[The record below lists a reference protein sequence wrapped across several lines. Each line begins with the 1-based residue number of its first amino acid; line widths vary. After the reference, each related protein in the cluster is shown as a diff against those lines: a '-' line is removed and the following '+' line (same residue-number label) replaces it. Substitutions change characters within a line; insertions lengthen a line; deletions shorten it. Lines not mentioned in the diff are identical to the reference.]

1 MASFHHLPT
10 HRAYTTTRT
19 HNNGELLLFWD
30 RHLKRLSNSIQFLF
44 KSNPRLVFGA
54 QFSGSSLFSS
64 SVNWDSLILRR
75 VNDAMRVSLPVAI
88 KERGKG
94 EELAIST
101 LVGGNN
107 EELSGIQGGN
117 EEEMIDRVLDVYVHI
132 GMYVPPVFGVEGNAA
147 RLAVVGCRRDFAE
160 AKYSDWARH
169 FMDLPILY
177 AEIFMALTPV
187 VILSC
192 NMGSYVLGRLRK
204 PLEMLRPPSA
214 TELLLSDNGD
224 QILEGSI
231 TNFFVVR
238 FKGDNEVT
246 EKRSI
251 NRGTLQSY
259 ELQTAPVKDG
269 VLPGVIRQLVIEI
282 CLSKGIAIR
291 EESPS
296 WSERDSWE
304 EAFVTNSLRLLQHVE
319 TIQAPRSWTSLGSKS
334 WKEVSWMEKNFK
346 ESPGMITALI
356 QNEIMKR
363 TGLEGYPLVL

>member
-19 HNNGELLLFWD
+19 HNNGEILLFWD
-30 RHLKRLSNSIQFLF
+30 RHLKRLSNSLQFLL

-75 VNDAMRVSLPVAI
+75 VNDAMTVSLPVAI
-88 KERGKG
+88 KERGTG

-101 LVGGNN
+101 LVGGNF
-107 EELSGIQGGN
+107 EELSGIQGGD
-117 EEEMIDRVLDVYVHI
+117 EEEMINRVLDVYVHI
-132 GMYVPPVFGVEGNAA
+132 GMYMPPVFGVEGNAA

-160 AKYSDWARH
+160 AKYSDWAR
-169 FMDLPILY
+169 
-177 AEIFMALTPV
+177 
-187 VILSC
+187 
-192 NMGSYVLGRLRK
+192 LRK

-224 QILEGSI
+224 RILEGSI

-238 FKGDNEVT
+238 FKGNNEVT

-269 VLPGVIRQLVIEI
+269 VLPGVIRQI

-296 WSERDSWE
+296 WSEHDSWE

-334 WKEVSWMEKNFK
+334 WKEVSWMEKHFK

-356 QNEIMKR
+356 Q
-363 TGLEGYPLVL
+363 

>member
-1 MASFHHLPT
+1 MSTARFLFTNGVLSPPSDTPSISTFLET
-10 HRAYTTTRT
+10 HSGAYTTTRT

-160 AKYSDWARH
+160 AKYSDWAR
-169 FMDLPILY
+169 
-177 AEIFMALTPV
+177 
-187 VILSC
+187 
-192 NMGSYVLGRLRK
+192 LRK

-304 EAFVTNSLRLLQHVE
+304 EAFVTSFHLLTVVKVTNLDLIYLLFQCW
-319 TIQAPRSWTSLGSKS
+319 AWTNTLKI
-334 WKEVSWMEKNFK
+334 V
-346 ESPGMITALI
+346 
-356 QNEIMKR
+356 
-363 TGLEGYPLVL
+363 

>member
-1 MASFHHLPT
+1 MSTARFLFINGVLSPPSDTPSVSTFLAT
-10 HRAYTTTRT
+10 HPGAYTTTRT
-19 HNNGELLLFWD
+19 HNNGEILLFWD
-30 RHLKRLSNSIQFLF
+30 RHLKRLSNSLQFLL

-75 VNDAMRVSLPVAI
+75 VNDAMTVSLPVAI
-88 KERGKG
+88 KERGTG

-101 LVGGNN
+101 LVGGNF
-107 EELSGIQGGN
+107 EELSGIQGGD
-117 EEEMIDRVLDVYVHI
+117 EEEMINRVLDVYVHI
-132 GMYVPPVFGVEGNAA
+132 GMYMPPVFGVEGNAA

-160 AKYSDWARH
+160 AKYSDWAR
-169 FMDLPILY
+169 
-177 AEIFMALTPV
+177 
-187 VILSC
+187 
-192 NMGSYVLGRLRK
+192 LRK

-224 QILEGSI
+224 RILEGSI

-238 FKGDNEVT
+238 FKGNNEVT

-296 WSERDSWE
+296 WSEHDSWE

-334 WKEVSWMEKNFK
+334 WKEVSWMEKHFK

-363 TGLEGYPLVL
+363 TGLEGYSFAL